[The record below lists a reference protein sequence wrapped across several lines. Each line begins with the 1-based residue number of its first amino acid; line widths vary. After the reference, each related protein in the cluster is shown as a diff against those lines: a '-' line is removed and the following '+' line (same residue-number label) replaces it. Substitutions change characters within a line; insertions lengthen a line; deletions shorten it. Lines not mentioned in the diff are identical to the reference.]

1 MDIIQGFIE
10 TGNAGK
16 SGWRIVNNKGAFG
29 VVNKRTSNVSYS
41 ILNSGTI
48 AAGSNFINSY
58 SSTPAPT
65 ITASPAATTTG
76 TTGAYTYQ
84 VFTYTTETA
93 GAGTGQS
100 LYTINVPTGGMVC
113 DVLVV
118 GGGGGGGCNA
128 GAGGGA
134 GGLILLENTTLP
146 SGNITIRVGNGG
158 AGGTENTVGTVAS
171 NGKNSLFGTNT
182 AIGGGAGVNSGGT
195 NGNAGGSGGG
205 AGNAETG
212 NRTGGAGTT
221 GQGFKGG
228 DGTVAGGVGRTGG
241 GGGGAGAVGQN
252 SVSTTRAGDGGV
264 GRNMS
269 SIFGTSV
276 GQSGWFAGGGGG
288 GVHSGTGGSGGT
300 GGGGSENVDGTNG
313 TGGGGGAAR
322 STSTGLATFN
332 GRSGGSGI
340 VIIRYL
346 TQSAS
351 SSISLIQE
359 PALNVITNY
368 VGGVTSIGGG
378 SSQWT
383 TVAGTSGSKIYY
395 NDGNVGIGTID
406 SIAPLQI
413 YNNTTIATTAT
424 EIVVAGTTS
433 GIIAGTTDRYISFP
447 YSGSGTTM
455 DYTFTTT
462 ENLICDI
469 LIVGGGGGGDK
480 FVGGGGGGGAV
491 LYATNVNIPVSSYTI
506 KVGKGGGVNQNGS
519 STEAFGATC
528 LGGGSTLY
536 VDWATPNNG
545 RAGGSGSGGSAGGST
560 GTGGG
565 VGTSTKGTLLNSAT
579 LYNGNSGGNG
589 LGQVSIS
596 SPYFGQPVCSG
607 GGGGAGS
614 AGLSS
619 KQVHYTTRSSWIADG
634 KPGTG
639 GDGVQINITGTTY
652 YWGAGGGGS
661 SYDTHAGDGGL
672 GGGGGG
678 ASSYRCPEGFAGTG
692 GINNGNNGTT
702 GDVGGNAGNGTGSGG
717 GGGNV
722 AGNGGSGIVII
733 RYRRQT
739 QAIVSNS
746 RLLLDTSTSGTAT
759 VEFRRGTG
767 VDAQNDYRF
776 INDTNNG
783 NGSLKLQCENSTQ
796 IFGNTV
802 ADLAWFSSNETIIH
816 KNTTMNGR
824 VGIGTIPSRT
834 LDVVGDANISGVL
847 TAGSLSASSATI
859 TNSITSNTSLNIT
872 NGFVTTLPN
881 EIAVPSPIPNEIV
894 VSPLPTEIVV
904 AGTTFGTIGTTDR
917 YISFPYSGTGATKD
931 YTFTTTENIIC
942 DILIVGG
949 GGSGSESHGGGGG
962 AGAVIFM
969 TNVTMNGGYTI
980 KVGKGGLG
988 GVSAGGLNGVG
999 NKGNDSEIFKTNNI
1013 SNKVVAEGG
1022 GGGGQF
1028 ANANGGSGGSGGGGD
1043 AYNVAAGVG
1052 GAATPY
1058 TPILDGVT
1066 GIKYGNNGGNA
1077 FGNPGHGGGGGGAG
1091 GVGENAL
1098 AICDSG
1104 NAELERAHGGIGIK
1118 SATINSVNYD
1128 FKTLFGTNTGGGV
1141 IEADGFLYFGGGGGN
1156 GRWQGVKLSGTEGGN
1171 GGLGGGGK
1179 GGWGGSGVDTVP
1191 LNGKGYP
1198 GINGTG
1204 GGGGGG
1210 ADYTPA
1216 GGDGGSGIVIIRYRK
1231 PPSETVVSGTI
1242 AGTND
1247 RYISFPYSGNG
1258 ATKDYTI
1265 TTTENL
1271 ICDILVVGGGGC
1283 GGRSGGGGG
1292 TVLYTQNVFYP
1303 TGTYSVKVANGG
1315 ISLKTGGVGNTQGAN
1330 GNDSDI
1336 LFGATTIF
1344 RAKGGGLGAANGTA
1358 GGGSV
1363 TGGTGGSGGGSES
1376 VGTNGAVSNGNIIST
1391 NTSSSTFTILTNQS
1405 PNGSTIRGNIGGI
1418 GAFKMPNYYYYVGG
1432 GGGGA
1437 GGAGGNG
1444 DTTNNIS
1451 GAGGAGVNIDII
1463 GSGSPIMYGSGGA
1476 GGVYNDFNQG
1486 NVPATSGAVTA
1497 GGGTGAYATTTQSIF
1512 GSIPTAGRGGGG
1524 GGWSVNALTN
1534 EQIYARDGGS
1544 GIVIIRY
1551 RKPPSETVVSSIVPG
1566 TVDRYIQFPYSGTAA
1581 TKDYTITTTENLV
1594 CDILV
1599 VGGGGAG
1606 GQWCGAGGGAGG
1618 VVYAINQTL
1627 PIGTYTVKIGR
1638 GGIGAN
1644 SSAGSWIY
1652 GSDQDG
1658 VDSSLMNSNGTSYI
1672 SLTLGGVSRELRGFG
1687 GGGGGTYN
1695 IPQNTPGRSGGSGG
1709 GTMETNDNGYVLN
1722 AIGTAT
1728 QPATLWNGSSYVAGG
1743 NNGRQN
1749 TTTANDIQGGG
1760 GGGAGPVATNYTN
1773 GNSGVDINIIGVSQ
1787 FYAAG
1792 GGAAQYTNTSLTA
1805 GLGGSGIGG
1814 NGMIYIL
1821 SNGTYGPAPRDF
1833 ATSGTYG
1840 TGSGGGGGRFNGG
1853 FAGSGGS
1860 GIIIIRYRRQSFNQS
1875 AALELTSSSSS
1886 SMTPITDPQTF
1897 NVESIYPPYRYFTY
1911 NDTNGIYTVQN
1922 GSIEAS
1928 HSTSFSYTYSYN
1940 DTANTQGNNEQTS
1953 STFKNTYGMG
1963 LYTFSVGG
1971 TQTAG
1976 GRSSGLFIYGL
1987 TNDYVIGTSG
1997 NRPALNHDDNV
2008 ALPDGSGWYVGTGWT
2023 NATTYNSSFYYNP
2036 TFQGAWI
2043 KIEMPVGIVFSS
2055 FRILGGVQ
2063 KYRSPKAFK
2072 IYGSNTNTTTAS
2084 DWTLLHTETNY
2095 TYNAGGDFGVKQTV
2109 TNSLMF
2115 KNYLMVVS
2123 EQHTYDAGLLVFQGW
2138 YIYGKEKLEP
2148 VVINSDYKYLTFTH
2162 SGGTET
2168 QTSYTVNF
2176 PESTICDILVVG
2188 GGGGGGYSYVG
2199 GGGGGGGYVYLQNIS
2214 VPSGNYTVNV
2224 GSGGTAGV
2232 NGASPAGWGGNGAN
2246 SSITGAINYIAL
2258 GGGGGAGGSASGVIT
2273 GIGNNGGSGGG
2284 GSYRNIGSVAAAGG
2298 TSTQFSTYG
2307 YGTGGSGNSY
2317 GSPWQYGGGGGGASG
2332 TTNGTSATGN
2342 NGLANSITGS
2352 SITYAGGGG
2361 AGTDLST
2368 IPQGGTGGGGAGAT
2382 GSGVVPVAGTD
2393 GLGGG
2398 GGGARGGGTG
2408 NGAKGGSGIVIIRY
2422 KSTKTGN
2429 QTYKVGNYS
2438 GEFKVIS
2445 SVSSQDTDYIKITSA
2460 GAITNPMGT
2469 ASWNIGSDRRIKEN
2483 IERASYDKCYE
2494 NINKLELNRFNYVSG
2509 FNTVNPDKTQLGF
2522 IAQEVSDIFPK
2533 SISSQEYYS
2542 NTLNIPDL
2550 LSIDITQINYSLYG
2564 AVKKL
2569 IEINIEKDIRIITL
2583 NNRIKILK
2591 NLLNITDD
2599 AYTSNIVLSDESSI
2613 TITENITSLTSN
2625 TSNLVIDATTSN
2637 IASNE

>member
-16 SGWRIVNNKGAFG
+16 SGWKIVNNKGAFG

-48 AAGSNFINSY
+48 AAGSNFINTY

-65 ITASPAATTTG
+65 ITASPSATTTG
-76 TTGAYTYQ
+76 TTGAYTYMA
-84 VFTYTTETA
+84 FTYTTETA
-93 GAGTGQS
+93 GVGTGQS
-100 LYTINVPTGGMVC
+100 LYTISVPTGGMVC

-118 GGGGGGGCNA
+118 GGGGGGGS
-128 GAGGGA
+128 GHGGGGGA
-134 GGLILLENTTLP
+134 GQLVLIKDAILNQNYTIKVGRGGIYSISQERAGSRPATKGSNSTFGSIIAEGGGACT
-146 SGNITIRVGNGG
+146 NISADMNGGSG
-158 AGGTENTVGTVAS
+158 AGGDGYPTDGGTYGFGVKDNNIDTFSSGTVYSRGNNGAS
-171 NGKNSLFGTNT
+171 N
-182 AIGGGAGVNSGGT
+182 
-195 NGNAGGSGGG
+195 
-205 AGNAETG
+205 TG
-212 NRTGGAGTT
+212 
-221 GQGFKGG
+221 F
-228 DGTVAGGVGRTGG
+228 TGG
-241 GGGGAGAVGQN
+241 GGGGAGVAGNVNVG
-252 SVSTTRAGDGGV
+252 GDGLSGITEI
-264 GRNMS
+264 NFDFLQN
-269 SIFGTSV
+269 FGSSV
-276 GQSGWFAGGGGG
+276 GQYISAENKVYFAGGGGG
-288 GVHSGTGGSGGT
+288 GNSSVNNAISKGGGGIGGASSGAIPGGSGLANT
-300 GGGGSENVDGTNG
+300 GS
-313 TGGGGGAAR
+313 GGGGGA
-322 STSTGLATFN
+322 GGGN
-332 GRSGGSGI
+332 DGGNGGSGI

-346 TQSAS
+346 AASTS

-368 VGGVTSIGGG
+368 IGGVTSTSSG

-383 TVAGTSGSKIYY
+383 TTGSKIYY
-395 NDGNVGIGTID
+395 NAGNVGIGTID
-406 SIAPLQI
+406 PIAPLQI
-413 YNNTTIATTAT
+413 YNNTTTPTLPT

-433 GIIAGTTDRYISFP
+433 GTIAGTTDRYISFP
-447 YSGSGTTM
+447 YSGSGATM

-462 ENLICDI
+462 EALVCDI
-469 LIVGGGGGGDK
+469 LIVGGGGGGGD
-480 FVGGGGGGGAV
+480 GGGGGGGYV
-491 LYATNVNIPVSSYTI
+491 YLNNLNIPVGSCSV
-506 KVGKGGGVNQNGS
+506 KVGNGGAGGIAYTKGSQGASSLFIVGGTTYTAYGGG
-519 STEAFGATC
+519 
-528 LGGGSTLY
+528 GGGGTGDIGPAHTTGQVGSYGGNGADQTTIQTYTSTQG
-536 VDWATPNNG
+536 N
-545 RAGGSGSGGSAGGST
+545 RGGSAITGYYGS
-560 GTGGG
+560 G
-565 VGTSTKGTLLNSAT
+565 A
-579 LYNGNSGGNG
+579 
-589 LGQVSIS
+589 
-596 SPYFGQPVCSG
+596 
-607 GGGGAGS
+607 GGGGAGGIGS
-614 AGLSS
+614 NSVYVTGILANTGYTYTRGGQGGNGLPNS
-619 KQVHYTTRSSWIADG
+619 
-634 KPGTG
+634 
-639 GDGVQINITGTTY
+639 ITGTEIY
-652 YWGAGGGGS
+652 YAGGGTAGANTDTGTDTSTQTPPIGGGGIGS
-661 SYDTHAGDGGL
+661 RAPNGNGSNGTDGL

-678 ASSYRCPEGFAGTG
+678 
-692 GINNGNNGTT
+692 
-702 GDVGGNAGNGTGSGG
+702 GDPQRTVTAR
-717 GGGNV
+717 
-722 AGNGGSGIVII
+722 GGSGIVII

-739 QAIVSNS
+739 QPTVSNS
-746 RLLLDTSTSGTAT
+746 RLLLDTATTGTAT

-767 VDAQNDYRF
+767 ADAQNDYRF
-776 INDTNNG
+776 INDTN
-783 NGSLKLQCENSTQ
+783 GSLKLQIENTTQ
-796 IFGNTV
+796 SFGNTI
-802 ADLAWFSSNETIIH
+802 ADLAWFSSNDTIIH

-824 VGIGTIPSRT
+824 VGIGTVYNTTIPSRT
-834 LDVVGDANISGVL
+834 LDIVGDANISGVL

-859 TNSITSNTSLNIT
+859 TNSVTSNTSLNIT

-904 AGTTFGTIGTTDR
+904 TGTTFGTIGTTDR

-931 YTFTTTENIIC
+931 YTFTTTENLIC

-949 GGSGSESHGGGGG
+949 GG
-962 AGAVIFM
+962 
-969 TNVTMNGGYTI
+969 
-980 KVGKGGLG
+980 
-988 GVSAGGLNGVG
+988 AGGTY
-999 NKGNDSEIFKTNNI
+999 I
-1013 SNKVVAEGG
+1013 
-1022 GGGGQF
+1022 
-1028 ANANGGSGGSGGGGD
+1028 
-1043 AYNVAAGVG
+1043 
-1052 GAATPY
+1052 
-1058 TPILDGVT
+1058 
-1066 GIKYGNNGGNA
+1066 
-1077 FGNPGHGGGGGGAG
+1077 GGGGGAG
-1091 GVGENAL
+1091 GVLYIQNATVPMGTYNINVGKGGTGFSG
-1098 AICDSG
+1098 AGASTTAQNGSSSKAFGIEVFGGGFGGAGGWGISVTGPGQAGGSGGSGGAGGSCHSTSPSGAGVGGSVIQPSFTNSVITVNTYNYYGGAGATSMVFNGNATGSAGANGGGGASG
-1104 NAELERAHGGIGIK
+1104 NAPANTDQANAGSGADGV
-1118 SATINSVNYD
+1118 SINI
-1128 FKTLFGTNTGGGV
+1128 LGTSYFWGGGGGGGQNV
-1141 IEADGFLYFGGGGGN
+1141 GSGKAGNGGKGGGGGGN
-1156 GRWQGVKLSGTEGGN
+1156 AGGGGVGVGIGGTSGITLGQDGDPEGDGTPTTGN
-1171 GGLGGGGK
+1171 GGA
-1179 GGWGGSGVDTVP
+1179 
-1191 LNGKGYP
+1191 
-1198 GINGTG
+1198 GTG
-1204 GGGGGG
+1204 GGGGGTG
-1210 ADYTPA
+1210 RATT
-1216 GGDGGSGIVIIRYRK
+1216 GSVSGSGGSGIVIIRYRK

-1242 AGTND
+1242 TGTTD

-1271 ICDILVVGGGGC
+1271 LCDILVVGGGGA
-1283 GGRSGGGGG
+1283 GGTAHGGGGG
-1292 TVLYTQNVFYP
+1292 AGALLYTTNQTLSSGAY
-1303 TGTYSVKVANGG
+1303 TIKVGNGG
-1315 ISLKTGGVGNTQGAN
+1315 SAVAPRGVTGNNGQSSSILFNSSAIYLAIGGGGGGGAIVAGAN
-1330 GNDSDI
+1330 
-1336 LFGATTIF
+1336 
-1344 RAKGGGLGAANGTA
+1344 
-1358 GGGSV
+1358 
-1363 TGGTGGSGGGSES
+1363 GGSGGGGDAAAG
-1376 VGTNGAVSNGNIIST
+1376 GTALST
-1391 NTSSSTFTILTNQS
+1391 NTPSGTYGFAGGTGGFTAGES
-1405 PNGSTIRGNIGGI
+1405 WS
-1418 GAFKMPNYYYYVGG
+1418 GG

-1437 GGAGGNG
+1437 GAVGGN
-1444 DTTNNIS
+1444 
-1451 GAGGAGVNIDII
+1451 
-1463 GSGSPIMYGSGGA
+1463 
-1476 GGVYNDFNQG
+1476 
-1486 NVPATSGAVTA
+1486 AVA
-1497 GGGTGAYATTTQSIF
+1497 STTTFAGNGGI
-1512 GSIPTAGRGGGG
+1512 GREINITGTAAYYAGGGG
-1524 GGWSVNALTN
+1524 GGVIGNASGGYITYIGSGGN
-1534 EQIYARDGGS
+1534 GGGGDGGKTSIGVSGAPNTGGGGGGGGFNRTGNVDYAGGNGGS
-1544 GIVIIRY
+1544 GIIIIRY
-1551 RKPPSETVVSSIVPG
+1551 RKPPSETVISSIVPG

-1773 GNSGVDINIIGVSQ
+1773 GNSGVDINITGVSQ

-1875 AALELTSSSSS
+1875 AALELTSSSA
-1886 SMTPITDPQTF
+1886 TTIIDPQTF

-1963 LYTFSVGG
+1963 LYTYSVGG

-1976 GRSSGLFIYGL
+1976 GRSSGIFIYGL

-2008 ALPDGSGWYVGTGWT
+2008 ALPDGCGWYVGTGWT
-2023 NATTYNSSFYYNP
+2023 NSTTYNSSFYYNP

-2176 PESTICDILVVG
+2176 PESTLCDILVVG

-2258 GGGGGAGGSASGVIT
+2258 GGGAGAGGSASGVIT

-2307 YGTGGSGNSY
+2307 YGTGGSGNGY

-2342 NGLANSITGS
+2342 NGLANSITGVS
-2352 SITYAGGGG
+2352 VTYAGGGG

-2368 IPQGGTGGGGAGAT
+2368 IPQGGAGGGGAGAT
-2382 GSGVVPVAGTD
+2382 GSGTIVPPVAGTD

-2408 NGAKGGSGIVIIRY
+2408 AAAKGGSGIVIIRY

-2429 QTYKVGNYS
+2429 QTYKVGNYN

-2469 ASWNIGSDRRIKEN
+2469 TSWNIGSDRRIKEN
-2483 IERASYDKCYE
+2483 IERASYDKCYD

-2509 FNTVNPDKTQLGF
+2509 FNTVNRDKTQLGF
-2522 IAQEVSDIFPK
+2522 IAQEVADIFPK

-2591 NLLNITDD
+2591 NLLNITYD

-2613 TITENITSLTSN
+2613 TITENLASLTSN

>member
-10 TGNAGK
+10 KGNAGK

-48 AAGSNFINSY
+48 AAGSNFINTY
-58 SSTPAPT
+58 STTPAPT
-65 ITASPAATTTG
+65 ITASPSATTTG
-76 TTGAYTYQ
+76 TTGNYTYQ

-100 LYTINVPTGGMVC
+100 QYTITVPTGGIVC

-134 GGLILLENTTLP
+134 GGLILLQSTTLAA
-146 SGNITIRVGNGG
+146 GNITIRVGDGG
-158 AGGTENTVGTVAS
+158 AGGTENTIGTVAS

-182 AIGGGAGVNSGGT
+182 AIGGGAGVNSGGA

-205 AGNAETG
+205 AGNDMSG
-212 NRTGGAGTT
+212 NRSGGAGTA

-228 DGTVAGGVGRTGG
+228 NGTVPGGVERTGG
-241 GGGGAGAVGQN
+241 GGGGAGGEGQA

-264 GRNMS
+264 GRDMS

-288 GVHSGTGGSGGT
+288 GVHIGTGGTGGT

-322 STSTGLATFN
+322 STSTGSATFN
-332 GRSGGSGI
+332 GRKGGSGI

-346 TQSAS
+346 SASTS
-351 SSISLIQE
+351 SSIALIQE
-359 PALNVITNY
+359 PNLNVITNY
-368 VGGVTSIGGG
+368 VGGVTSSSSGGG

-383 TVAGTSGSKIYY
+383 TIAGSKIYY
-395 NDGNVGIGTID
+395 NGGNVGIGTID
-406 SIAPLQI
+406 PIAPLHI
-413 YNNTTIATTAT
+413 YNNTTTATLPT
-424 EIVVAGTTS
+424 EIVVAGATS
-433 GIIAGTTDRYISFP
+433 ATISGTTDRYISFP
-447 YSGSGTTM
+447 YTSDSSGLTGQTQ
-455 DYTFTTT
+455 YTFTTT
-462 ENLICDI
+462 EALTCDI

-717 GGGNV
+717 GGGGNV

-733 RYRRQT
+733 RYRRQA
-739 QAIVSNS
+739 QPSVSNA
-746 RLLLDTSTSGTAT
+746 RLLLDAT
-759 VEFRRGTG
+759 TTGSASIEFRRGVG
-767 VDAQNDYRF
+767 SDAQNDFRI
-776 INDTNNG
+776 INDTNS
-783 NGSLKLQCENSTQ
+783 SLKLQCENTTQ
-796 IFGNTV
+796 SFSDATANI
-802 ADLAWFSSNETIIH
+802 AWFSSNETIIH

-824 VGIGTIPSRT
+824 VGIGTVYNTTIPSRT
-834 LDVVGDANISGVL
+834 LDVVGDANISGIL

-859 TNSITSNTSLNIT
+859 TNSITSNTSLNIM

-931 YTFTTTENIIC
+931 YTFTTTENLIC
-942 DILIVGG
+942 DILVVGG

-1013 SNKVVAEGG
+1013 SNKIVAEGG

-1043 AYNVAAGVG
+1043 AYNIATGVG
-1052 GAATPY
+1052 GVANPY
-1058 TPILDGVT
+1058 TPVLDGVT

-1077 FGNPGHGGGGGGAG
+1077 FGMPGHGGGGGGAG

-1098 AICDSG
+1098 AVCDSG

-1128 FKTLFGTNTGGGV
+1128 FKTLFGTNTGAGV

-1156 GRWQGVKLSGTEGGN
+1156 GRWQGAKLSGTEGGN

-1191 LNGKGYP
+1191 NNGKGYP

-1231 PPSETVVSGTI
+1231 PPSETVVSGII
-1242 AGTND
+1242 AGTTD
-1247 RYISFPYSGNG
+1247 RYISFPYSGTG

-1271 ICDILVVGGGGC
+1271 VCDILVVGGGG
-1283 GGRSGGGGG
+1283 GGGSGHGGGGG
-1292 TVLYTQNVFYP
+1292 AGTLIYKTNYTFSSGSYTIAIGSGGKGGPGSPNENNGVNGQDTTIVF
-1303 TGTYSVKVANGG
+1303 
-1315 ISLKTGGVGNTQGAN
+1315 NT
-1330 GNDSDI
+1330 
-1336 LFGATTIF
+1336 TTIF
-1344 RAKGGGLGAANGTA
+1344 RAKGGGKGHR
-1358 GGGSV
+1358 V
-1363 TGGTGGSGGGSES
+1363 GTGGSGGSGGGAGGDGGGNSSVLTNNIPQDSDVFGFAGGS
-1376 VGTNGAVSNGNIIST
+1376 AVS
-1391 NTSSSTFTILTNQS
+1391 L
-1405 PNGSTIRGNIGGI
+1405 
-1418 GAFKMPNYYYYVGG
+1418 NYIHTG

-1437 GGAGGNG
+1437 GSVGGNG
-1444 DTTNNIS
+1444 SGNTSGNGGVGKSISITGTSVFYAGGGGGSIS
-1451 GAGGAGVNIDII
+1451 GSNGTVGL
-1463 GSGSPIMYGSGGA
+1463 GGA
-1476 GGVYNDFNQG
+1476 GG
-1486 NVPATSGAVTA
+1486 GAN
-1497 GGGTGAYATTTQSIF
+1497 
-1512 GSIPTAGRGGGG
+1512 GSINGVDGFSAQPNTGGGG
-1524 GGWSVNALTN
+1524 GGSGYGSMIGKAG
-1534 EQIYARDGGS
+1534 DGGS

-1551 RKPPSETVVSSIVPG
+1551 RKPPSETVTSSIISG
-1566 TVDRYIQFPYSGTAA
+1566 TADRYIQFPYSGTAA
-1581 TKDYTITTTENLV
+1581 TKDYTITTTENLI

-1599 VGGGGAG
+1599 VGGGGG
-1606 GQWCGAGGGAGG
+1606 GGGTYVGSGGGAGG
-1618 VVYAINQTL
+1618 YVYTSNVNMSS
-1627 PIGTYTVKIGR
+1627 GSYTVNVGAGGFGGTIGW
-1638 GGIGAN
+1638 GGNGAN
-1644 SSAGSWIY
+1644 SSISGAINYTALGGGGGAGGSERGTISGIGNNGGSGAGGAYRGIQGVVAAAGISTQFSTY
-1652 GSDQDG
+1652 GYGNGGSG
-1658 VDSSLMNSNGTSYI
+1658 NSYGGAGYTWSGGGGGASGITNGTSQTGNNGLANSITGVSITYAGGGGGGVDG
-1672 SLTLGGVSRELRGFG
+1672 SVPSSGGLGGGGMGSCQRGTIVLPTSGTNGLG
-1687 GGGGGTYN
+1687 GGGGGTS
-1695 IPQNTPGRSGGSGG
+1695 TA
-1709 GTMETNDNGYVLN
+1709 ET
-1722 AIGTAT
+1722 
-1728 QPATLWNGSSYVAGG
+1728 
-1743 NNGRQN
+1743 
-1749 TTTANDIQGGG
+1749 
-1760 GGGAGPVATNYTN
+1760 GP
-1773 GNSGVDINIIGVSQ
+1773 
-1787 FYAAG
+1787 
-1792 GGAAQYTNTSLTA
+1792 
-1805 GLGGSGIGG
+1805 
-1814 NGMIYIL
+1814 
-1821 SNGTYGPAPRDF
+1821 
-1833 ATSGTYG
+1833 
-1840 TGSGGGGGRFNGG
+1840 
-1853 FAGSGGS
+1853 AGSGGS

-1875 AALELTSSSSS
+1875 AALELTSSSSTS
-1886 SMTPITDPQTF
+1886 IIEPQLF

-1911 NDTNGIYTVQN
+1911 NDTNGSYTVQN
-1922 GSIEAS
+1922 GSIEAGN
-1928 HSTSFSYTYSYN
+1928 STNFSYTYSYN
-1940 DTANTQGNNEQTS
+1940 DPANTQGNNEQTS

-1963 LYTFSVGG
+1963 LYKFSVGG
-1971 TQTAG
+1971 TQAAG

-1987 TNDYVIGTSG
+1987 SSDYVISTSG
-1997 NRPALNHDDNV
+1997 NRPALNHDDNA
-2008 ALPDGSGWYVGTGWT
+2008 ALPDGSGWYVGTGWS
-2023 NATTYNSSFYYNP
+2023 NSTTYNSSYYYNT

-2043 KIEMPVGIVFSS
+2043 KIELPIGIVFSS
-2055 FRILGGVQ
+2055 FKILGGFQ
-2063 KYRSPKAFK
+2063 KYRAPKAFK
-2072 IYGSNTNTTTAS
+2072 IYGSNTNTTTAA

-2109 TNSLMF
+2109 TNNLMF

-2123 EQHTYDAGLLVFQGW
+2123 EQHTYDGGLLVFQGW

-2148 VVINSDYKYLTFTH
+2148 VVINSDYKYLSFTH

-2168 QTSYTVNF
+2168 QTSYTVNY
-2176 PESTICDILVVG
+2176 PESTLCDILVVG

-2224 GSGGTAGV
+2224 GSGGAGGV

-2246 SSITGAINYIAL
+2246 SSITGGVNYTAL
-2258 GGGGGAGGSASGVIT
+2258 GGGGGAGGSAFQNITNGIT

-2284 GSYRNIGSVAAAGG
+2284 ASYRGGSVSFAAGG
-2298 TSTQFSTYG
+2298 GSTQLSTYG
-2307 YGTGGSGNSY
+2307 YGNGGSGNNY
-2317 GSPWQYGGGGGGASG
+2317 NSPGESGGGGGGASG
-2332 TTNGTSATGN
+2332 VTNGISGIGN
-2342 NGLANSITGS
+2342 DGLANSITGS

-2361 AGTDLST
+2361 SGCNGSSRFA
-2368 IPQGGTGGGGAGAT
+2368 GGTGGGGAGAT
-2382 GSGVVPVAGTD
+2382 GSGTIVAPVAGTD

-2408 NGAKGGSGIVIIRY
+2408 VAAKGGSGIVIIRY
-2422 KSTKTGN
+2422 KNSKTGN
-2429 QTYKVGNYS
+2429 QTYKVGNYN

-2445 SVSSQDTDYIKITSA
+2445 SVSNTDTDYIKITSA

-2469 ASWNIGSDRRIKEN
+2469 ASWNTGSDRRIKEN
-2483 IERASYDKCYE
+2483 IERASYDKCLD
-2494 NINKLELNRFNYVSG
+2494 NINKLELNRFNYIDG
-2509 FNTVNPDKTQLGF
+2509 FNTVNRDRTQLGF

-2599 AYTSNIVLSDESSI
+2599 AYTSNIVLGNDSG
-2613 TITENITSLTSN
+2613 ITENL
-2625 TSNLVIDATTSN
+2625 TSNLVIDANTSN

>member
-48 AAGSNFINSY
+48 AAGSNFINTY
-58 SSTPAPT
+58 STTPAPT
-65 ITASPAATTTG
+65 ITASPSATTTG
-76 TTGAYTYQ
+76 TTGNYTYQ

-100 LYTINVPTGGMVC
+100 QYTITVPTGGIVC

-158 AGGTENTVGTVAS
+158 AGGTENTIGTVAS

-182 AIGGGAGVNSGGT
+182 AIGGGAGVNSGGA

-205 AGNAETG
+205 AGNDMSG
-212 NRTGGAGTT
+212 NRSGGAGTA

-228 DGTVAGGVGRTGG
+228 NGTVPGGVERTGG
-241 GGGGAGAVGQN
+241 GGGGAGGEGQA

-264 GRNMS
+264 GRDMS

-288 GVHSGTGGSGGT
+288 GVHSGTGGTGGT

-322 STSTGLATFN
+322 STSTGSATFN
-332 GRSGGSGI
+332 GRKGGSGI

-346 TQSAS
+346 AVSTS

-359 PALNVITNY
+359 PNLNVITNY
-368 VGGVTSIGGG
+368 VGGVTSSSSGGG

-383 TVAGTSGSKIYY
+383 TIAGSKIYY
-395 NDGNVGIGTID
+395 NGGNVGIGTID
-406 SIAPLQI
+406 PIAPLHI
-413 YNNTTIATTAT
+413 YNNTTTATLPT
-424 EIVVAGTTS
+424 EIVVAGATS
-433 GIIAGTTDRYISFP
+433 ATISGTTDRYISFP
-447 YSGSGTTM
+447 YSGSATTK

-462 ENLICDI
+462 ETLECDI
-469 LIVGGGGGGDK
+469 LVVGGGGSGGYFGGGGGGGGDVIYQTNISLPIGTYNIVVGNGGTK
-480 FVGGGGGGGAV
+480 IITNSQGAGNNGNNSSISGPGITTITAAGGGGGAGYAAYALVVPSSGTSSGGGGGASGNPPYTTGAVSQYSGAGGNGVSSFLTPGGGGGGSVGPGGTSTIKSKAGNGGIGNDISITGISLQYGGGGGGGNWAGEF
-491 LYATNVNIPVSSYTI
+491 SYTAPNI
-506 KVGKGGGVNQNGS
+506 GGG
-519 STEAFGATC
+519 
-528 LGGGSTLY
+528 
-536 VDWATPNNG
+536 
-545 RAGGSGSGGSAGGST
+545 T
-560 GTGGG
+560 GVYG
-565 VGTSTKGTLLNSAT
+565 
-579 LYNGNSGGNG
+579 GGNG
-589 LGQVSIS
+589 
-596 SPYFGQPVCSG
+596 
-607 GGGGAGS
+607 
-614 AGLSS
+614 
-619 KQVHYTTRSSWIADG
+619 HYTTNGSYISGTDG
-634 KPGTG
+634 APNT
-639 GDGVQINITGTTY
+639 
-652 YWGAGGGGS
+652 
-661 SYDTHAGDGGL
+661 

-678 ASSYRCPEGFAGTG
+678 S
-692 GINNGNNGTT
+692 NNDGKG
-702 GDVGGNAGNGTGSGG
+702 A
-717 GGGNV
+717 
-722 AGNGGSGIVII
+722 GGSGIVII

-739 QAIVSNS
+739 QPSVSNA
-746 RLLLDTSTSGTAT
+746 RLLLDATTTGTTAI
-759 VEFRRGTG
+759 EFRRGVG
-767 VDAQNDYRF
+767 SDAQNDFRI
-776 INDTNNG
+776 INDTNS
-783 NGSLKLQCENSTQ
+783 SLKLQCENSTQ
-796 IFGNTV
+796 VFGNTV

-824 VGIGTIPSRT
+824 VGIGTIYNTTIPSRT
-834 LDVVGDANISGVL
+834 LDVVGDANISGIL
-847 TAGSLSASSATI
+847 TASSLSATSATI

-931 YTFTTTENIIC
+931 YTFTTTENLIC
-942 DILIVGG
+942 DILVVGG

-1013 SNKVVAEGG
+1013 TNKIVAEGG

-1043 AYNVAAGVG
+1043 AYNIATGVG
-1052 GAATPY
+1052 GVANPY
-1058 TPILDGVT
+1058 TPVLDGVT

-1077 FGNPGHGGGGGGAG
+1077 FGMPGHGGGGGGAG

-1098 AICDSG
+1098 AACDSG

-1118 SATINSVNYD
+1118 SATISSVNYD
-1128 FKTLFGTNTGGGV
+1128 FKTLFGTNTGAGV

-1156 GRWQGVKLSGTEGGN
+1156 GRWQGAKLSGTEGGN

-1191 LNGKGYP
+1191 NNGKGYP

-1242 AGTND
+1242 AGTTD
-1247 RYISFPYSGNG
+1247 RYISFPYSGTG

-1271 ICDILVVGGGGC
+1271 LCDILVVGGGG
-1283 GGRSGGGGG
+1283 GGGTAHGGGGG
-1292 TVLYTQNVFYP
+1292 AGALLYTTNQTLSSGAY
-1303 TGTYSVKVANGG
+1303 TIKVGNGG
-1315 ISLKTGGVGNTQGAN
+1315 TAAASRGVASNNGQSSSILFNSSAIYLAIGGGGGGGAIVAGAN
-1330 GNDSDI
+1330 
-1336 LFGATTIF
+1336 
-1344 RAKGGGLGAANGTA
+1344 
-1358 GGGSV
+1358 
-1363 TGGTGGSGGGSES
+1363 GGSGGGGDAA
-1376 VGTNGAVSNGNIIST
+1376 VGGTALST
-1391 NTSSSTFTILTNQS
+1391 NTPSGTYGFAGGVGA
-1405 PNGSTIRGNIGGI
+1405 NGYTYGEAWS
-1418 GAFKMPNYYYYVGG
+1418 GG

-1437 GGAGGNG
+1437 GAVGGNAVSNA
-1444 DTTNNIS
+1444 TTNT
-1451 GAGGAGVNIDII
+1451 AGNGGIGREINII
-1463 GSGSPIMYGSGGA
+1463 GT
-1476 GGVYNDFNQG
+1476 
-1486 NVPATSGAVTA
+1486 ATY
-1497 GGGTGAYATTTQSIF
+1497 YA
-1512 GSIPTAGRGGGG
+1512 GGGG
-1524 GGWSVNALTN
+1524 GGVIGNATGGYITNIGSGGNGGGGAGGKLSVGVSGLPNTGGGGGGGGFNRSPDADFVGGN
-1534 EQIYARDGGS
+1534 GGS

-1551 RKPPSETVVSSIVPG
+1551 RKPPAETVTSSIISG
-1566 TVDRYIQFPYSGTAA
+1566 TADRYIQFPYSGTAA

-1599 VGGGGAG
+1599 VGGGGG
-1606 GQWCGAGGGAGG
+1606 GGTRVGGGGGAGALIY
-1618 VVYAINQTL
+1618 VTNQSLTS
-1627 PIGTYTVKIGR
+1627 GTYTMKVGR
-1638 GGIGAN
+1638 GGIGAFQIINNVENPGEPGKDSEIFNN
-1644 SSAGSWIY
+1644 SGSVLY
-1652 GSDQDG
+1652 
-1658 VDSSLMNSNGTSYI
+1658 
-1672 SLTLGGVSRELRGFG
+1672 RAKG
-1687 GGGGGTYN
+1687 GGGGASSGSYTATFT
-1695 IPQNTPGRSGGSGG
+1695 PQGGSSGGFGPDFNNGANNYISSGISPLSTNVVTINSSTTTIAPNNTSVYGYAGG
-1709 GTMETNDNGYVLN
+1709 GGY
-1722 AIGTAT
+1722 IF
-1728 QPATLWNGSSYVAGG
+1728 GG
-1743 NNGRQN
+1743 RYM
-1749 TTTANDIQGGG
+1749 AGG
-1760 GGGAGPVATNYTN
+1760 GGGAGSVGQSINTTAFTKAGDGGNAISISITGSAVAY
-1773 GNSGVDINIIGVSQ
+1773 
-1787 FYAAG
+1787 AG
-1792 GGAAQYTNTSLTA
+1792 GGGSGGGRIQAAFTEPGT
-1805 GLGGSGIGG
+1805 GGSVNGTRVGGIGG
-1814 NGMIYIL
+1814 YLKVATTFNGIAY
-1821 SNGTYGPAPRDF
+1821 PAEGVGGD
-1833 ATSGTYG
+1833 AVAN
-1840 TGSGGGGGRFNGG
+1840 TGSGGGGSGADDIAQSLSVYKG
-1853 FAGSGGS
+1853 GSGGS

-1875 AALELTSSSSS
+1875 AALELTSSSSTS
-1886 SMTPITDPQTF
+1886 IIEPQLF

-1911 NDTNGIYTVQN
+1911 NDTNGIYTLQN
-1922 GSIEAS
+1922 GSIEAGN
-1928 HSTSFSYTYSYN
+1928 STNFSYTYSYN
-1940 DTANTQGNNEQTS
+1940 DPANTQGNNEQTS

-1971 TQTAG
+1971 TQTAD
-1976 GRSSGLFIYGL
+1976 GRSSGLFIYAL
-1987 TNDYVIGTSG
+1987 SSDYSLSTSG
-1997 NRPALNHDDNV
+1997 NRPAVNIDDNQA
-2008 ALPDGSGWYVGTGWT
+2008 ALPNGPGWYVGTGWS
-2023 NATTYNSSFYYNP
+2023 NSTTYNSSLYYNT

-2043 KIEMPVGIVFSS
+2043 KIEMPIGIVFSS
-2055 FRILGGVQ
+2055 FRILGGFQ
-2063 KYRSPKAFK
+2063 KYRAPKAFK
-2072 IYGSNTNTTTAS
+2072 IYGSNTNTTTAA

-2109 TNSLMF
+2109 TNNLMF

-2123 EQHTYDAGLLVFQGW
+2123 EQHTYDSGLLVFQGW
-2138 YIYGKEKLEP
+2138 YIYGKEELKP
-2148 VVINSDYKYLTFTH
+2148 VVISSDYKYLSFTH

-2176 PESTICDILVVG
+2176 PESTLCDILVVG

-2199 GGGGGGGYVYLQNIS
+2199 GGGGGGGYVYLQN
-2214 VPSGNYTVNV
+2214 VNLPSGSYTVNV
-2224 GSGGTAGV
+2224 GSGGAGGV

-2246 SSITGAINYIAL
+2246 SSITGGVNYTAL
-2258 GGGGGAGGSASGVIT
+2258 GGGGGAGGSAYGTIT
-2273 GIGNNGGSGGG
+2273 GIGSNGGSGGG
-2284 GSYRNIGSVAAAGG
+2284 GAYKGTTGASAGG
-2298 TSTQFSTYG
+2298 ISTQFSTYG

-2317 GSPWQYGGGGGGASG
+2317 FGTGGSPGGGGGGASG
-2332 TTNGTSATGN
+2332 ITNGSSPAGN
-2342 NGLANSITGS
+2342 NGLANSITGV

-2361 AGTDLST
+2361 AGLDTST
-2368 IPQGGTGGGGAGAT
+2368 PSSGGLGGGGAGAT
-2382 GSGVVPVAGTD
+2382 GSGTIVAPVAGTD

-2408 NGAKGGSGIVIIRY
+2408 NAAKGGSGIVIIRY
-2422 KSTKTGN
+2422 KSSKAGN
-2429 QTYKVGNYS
+2429 QTYKVGNYN

-2445 SVSSQDTDYIKITSA
+2445 SVSNTDTDYIKITSA

-2469 ASWNIGSDRRIKEN
+2469 ASWNTGSDRRIKEN
-2483 IERASYDKCYE
+2483 IERASYDKCLD
-2494 NINKLELNRFNYVSG
+2494 NINKLELNRFNYIDG
-2509 FNTVNPDKTQLGF
+2509 FNTVNRDKTQLGF

-2599 AYTSNIVLSDESSI
+2599 AYTSNIVLGNDSGI
-2613 TITENITSLTSN
+2613 TITDNN
-2625 TSNLVIDATTSN
+2625 TSNLVIDANTSNIVADTIVIDTTTSNIVADTIVIDTTTSN

>member
-29 VVNKRTSNVSYS
+29 VVNKKTSNVSYS

-48 AAGSNFINSY
+48 AAGSNFINTY

-65 ITASPAATTTG
+65 ITASPSATTTG

-93 GAGTGQS
+93 GAGTGQTQ
-100 LYTINVPTGGMVC
+100 YTITVPSGGIVC
-113 DVLVV
+113 DVLIVA
-118 GGGGGGGCNA
+118 GGGGGGCNA

-395 NDGNVGIGTID
+395 NDGNVGVGTID
-406 SIAPLQI
+406 PIAPLHI
-413 YNNTTIATTAT
+413 YNNTTTPILPT
-424 EIVVAGTTS
+424 EIVVAGTTF
-433 GIIAGTTDRYISFP
+433 GTIGTDRYISFP
-447 YSGSGTTM
+447 YSGSGTTK
-455 DYTFTTT
+455 DYTFSTT
-462 ENLICDI
+462 ESLICDI
-469 LIVGGGGGGDK
+469 LIVGGGGAGGNLAGGGGGGDVIYQQTIS
-480 FVGGGGGGGAV
+480 FPVGTYNISVGNGGPNNPSYRGRGNNGNNSSISGTGITTITAVGGGGGGGYDQAPI
-491 LYATNVNIPVSSYTI
+491 ATAMI
-506 KVGKGGGVNQNGS
+506 
-519 STEAFGATC
+519 
-528 LGGGSTLY
+528 
-536 VDWATPNNG
+536 
-545 RAGGSGSGGSAGGST
+545 
-560 GTGGG
+560 
-565 VGTSTKGTLLNSAT
+565 
-579 LYNGNSGGNG
+579 G
-589 LGQVSIS
+589 LS
-596 SPYFGQPVCSG
+596 SG
-607 GGGGAGS
+607 GGGGAGGR
-614 AGLSS
+614 ADNNLYIGASS
-619 KQVHYTTRSSWIADG
+619 
-634 KPGTG
+634 
-639 GDGVQINITGTTY
+639 TY
-652 YWGAGGGGS
+652 SGAGGNGN
-661 SYDTHAGDGGL
+661 TTLATT

-678 ASSYRCPEGFAGTG
+678 SVGAGGVAT
-692 GINNGNNGTT
+692 
-702 GDVGGNAGNGTGSGG
+702 VKSKAGNGGIGNDISITGTSQQYGGGGGGMNWAGEFTYTAPDIGGGTGVYGGGNGAYNNGSFIEGTVGTPNTGGGGG
-717 GGGNV
+717 GGGNTTGR
-722 AGNGGSGIVII
+722 AGGSGIVII

-739 QAIVSNS
+739 QPTVSNS
-746 RLLLDTSTSGTAT
+746 RLLLDTATTGTAT
-759 VEFRRGTG
+759 LEFRRGVG
-767 VDAQNDYRF
+767 ADAQNDYRF
-776 INDTNNG
+776 INDS
-783 NGSLKLQCENSTQ
+783 NGSLKLQIENTTQ
-796 IFGNTV
+796 SFGNTV

-824 VGIGTIPSRT
+824 VGIGTIYNTTIPSRT

-904 AGTTFGTIGTTDR
+904 AGTNFGTIGTTDR

-1013 SNKVVAEGG
+1013 TNKVVAEGG

-1058 TPILDGVT
+1058 TPILEGVT

-1091 GVGENAL
+1091 GAGENAL
-1098 AICDSG
+1098 AAADSG
-1104 NAELERAHGGIGIK
+1104 NAELERAHGGVGIK

-1156 GRWQGVKLSGTEGGN
+1156 GRWRNNNLSGTEGGN

-1179 GGWGGSGVDTVP
+1179 GGWGGSGVNTVP

-1231 PPSETVVSGTI
+1231 PPSEMVVSGTI
-1242 AGTND
+1242 AGAND

-1258 ATKDYTI
+1258 ATKDYTF

-1418 GAFKMPNYYYYVGG
+1418 GAIKMPNYYYYVGG

-1524 GGWSVNALTN
+1524 GGWSVNAITN

-1599 VGGGGAG
+1599 VGGGG
-1606 GQWCGAGGGAGG
+1606 GGG
-1618 VVYAINQTL
+1618 ND
-1627 PIGTYTVKIGR
+1627 R
-1638 GGIGAN
+1638 
-1644 SSAGSWIY
+1644 
-1652 GSDQDG
+1652 
-1658 VDSSLMNSNGTSYI
+1658 
-1672 SLTLGGVSRELRGFG
+1672 G
-1687 GGGGGTYN
+1687 GGGGGGGVIYSQNITLNGTYTIMVGKEGMGTTSGTGTGGIGTRGTN
-1695 IPQNTPGRSGGSGG
+1695 GSNTSISGTNLTTITAIGGGGGGACAPGGIRDGLSGGSGG
-1709 GTMETNDNGYVLN
+1709 GGSQYLGAGSGGTGT
-1722 AIGTAT
+1722 IG
-1728 QPATLWNGSSYVAGG
+1728 QG
-1743 NNGRQN
+1743 NNGGIGFEWGAGGGGGGAVAVGTN
-1749 TTTANDIQGGG
+1749 ANSTNAGNGGVGLSNSITGISVIYGSGGG
-1760 GGGAGPVATNYTN
+1760 GGGAGSGNGSGMGNQQIGTGGSIGAGNGSIQNVNANNATIF
-1773 GNSGVDINIIGVSQ
+1773 GCG
-1787 FYAAG
+1787 G
-1792 GGAAQYTNTSLTA
+1792 GGAGHTNAA
-1805 GLGGSGIGG
+1805 GVATKGG
-1814 NGMIYIL
+1814 NG
-1821 SNGTYGPAPRDF
+1821 
-1833 ATSGTYG
+1833 
-1840 TGSGGGGGRFNGG
+1840 
-1853 FAGSGGS
+1853 FAGVV
-1860 GIIIIRYRRQSFNQS
+1860 IIRYRRQSFNQS
-1875 AALELTSSSSS
+1875 AALELTSSSA
-1886 SMTPITDPQTF
+1886 TTIIDPQTF
-1897 NVESIYPPYRYFTY
+1897 NFESIYPPYRYFTY

-1953 STFKNTYGMG
+1953 STLKYTHGMG

-2023 NATTYNSSFYYNP
+2023 NSTTYNSSFYYNP

-2176 PESTICDILVVG
+2176 PESTLCDILVVG

-2224 GSGGTAGV
+2224 GSGGTGGV

-2258 GGGGGAGGSASGVIT
+2258 GGGAGAGGSASGVIT

-2307 YGTGGSGNSY
+2307 YGTGGSGNGY

-2591 NLLNITDD
+2591 NLLNITYD

-2613 TITENITSLTSN
+2613 TITENLASLTSLTSN
-2625 TSNLVIDATTSN
+2625 TSNLVIDATTIN